1 MMKSNRCAHKAKT
14 KKLGEG
20 TMPDKGLLL
29 VVSGPSGTGKGTV
42 IGKVMARNRNM
53 KYSVSAT
60 TRPMRPG
67 DIEEV
72 TYFFKTEPE
81 FCKMIEQN
89 ELLEWD
95 EYCSYK
101 YGTPALTVKACIEK
115 GYDVVLELTISGA
128 MAVKKAFPEC
138 VTIFIMPPSFEELE
152 YRIRNRKTESEKAI
166 TNRLEKAKFEIT
178 NVDKYDYVIINDK
191 INNAVR
197 RFKHIMMAE
206 KSRYSRNTEILNII
220 GFTQEV

>member
-1 MMKSNRCAHKAKT
+1 MELNNSAHKAILR
-14 KKLGEG
+14 KLGEG
-20 TMPDKGLLL
+20 KMPDKGLLL

-42 IGKVMARNRNM
+42 IGKVMADDRNM

-60 TRPMRPG
+60 TRHMRPG

-72 TYFFKTEPE
+72 TYFFKTELE
-81 FCKMIEQN
+81 FNEMIEKN

-101 YGTPALTVKACIEK
+101 YGTPESAVKLCIDN
-115 GYDVVLELTISGA
+115 GYDVVLELTVPGA
-128 MAVKKAFPEC
+128 LEAKKAFPEC

-152 YRIRNRKTESEKAI
+152 YRIRNRKTENEKAI
-166 TNRLEKAKFEIT
+166 TKRLEKAKLEIL

-191 INNAVR
+191 ISNAVK
-197 RFKHIMMAE
+197 RFKAIMKAE
-206 KSRYSRNTEILNII
+206 KSRYSRNKDILKII

>member
-1 MMKSNRCAHKAKT
+1 MILNNSAHKAKLR
-14 KKLGEG
+14 KLGEDN
-20 TMPDKGLLL
+20 MPDKGLLL

-42 IGKVMARNRNM
+42 IGKVMAKDRNM

-60 TRPMRPG
+60 TRSMRPG
-67 DIEEV
+67 DIEEI
-72 TYFFKTEPE
+72 TYFFKTELE
-81 FCKMIEQN
+81 FNEMIEKN

-101 YGTPALTVKACIEK
+101 YGTPESAVKSCIDN
-115 GYDVVLELTISGA
+115 GYDVVLELTVSGA
-128 MAVKKAFPEC
+128 LAVKKAFPEC

-152 YRIRNRKTESEKAI
+152 YRIRNRETESDKAI
-166 TNRLEKAKFEIT
+166 AKRLEKAKLEII

-191 INNAVR
+191 INYAVK
-197 RFKHIMMAE
+197 RFKSIMKAE
-206 KSRYSRNTEILNII
+206 KSRYFRNTDILNII